1 MNTMKTKF
9 IKNAKL
15 GCFGFGIVLG
25 LCNKELMEK
34 YDYVMKYFY
43 NYELSFYTNIRI
55 IFWYF
60 ILNIATTLMKIKN
73 RVC

>member
-55 IFWYF
+55 IF
-60 ILNIATTLMKIKN
+60 
-73 RVC
+73 